1 MDLTPAQRA
10 TLKTAIQAEPA
21 LAAALAAGNDIAVA
35 DWLNAATA
43 FVVWRSS
50 VTPRELMEVFIW
62 TEVDALTAGKARI
75 FDWMSRL
82 PSIDAGVAR
91 FRNGLSDCF
100 GSASATY
107 TAILPVLKRT
117 ATRAESLLANG
128 TGSDASPARLRADG
142 QCSTSDVAQ
151 ILRG

>member
-10 TLKTAIQAEPA
+10 TLKAAVQAEPS

-35 DWLNAATA
+35 DWLNASTTY
-43 FVVWRSS
+43 VVWRSS
-50 VTPRELMEVFIW
+50 VTPRELMEVFVW
-62 TEVDALTAGKARI
+62 SEVDALTPGKARI

-100 GSASATY
+100 GAASSTY
-107 TAILPVLKRT
+107 VAVLPVLKRT
-117 ATRAESLLANG
+117 ATRAESLLATG
-128 TGSDASPARLRADG
+128 TGSESSPARLRAEG
-142 QCSTSDVAQ
+142 IVSPSDASLIRV
-151 ILRG
+151 L

>member
-10 TLKTAIQAEPA
+10 TLKTAIQAEPSLATA
-21 LAAALAAGNDIAVA
+21 LAQGNDVAVA
-35 DWLNAATA
+35 DWLNAATT
-43 FVVWRSS
+43 FVVWRSE
-50 VTPRELMEVFIW
+50 VTPRELMEAFVW
-62 TEVDALTAGKARI
+62 AEVDALTPGKARI

-107 TAILPVLKRT
+107 VAILPVLKRT
-117 ATRAESLLANG
+117 ATRAESLLSNG
-128 TGSDASPARLRADG
+128 TGSDTSPARLRAEG
-142 QCSTSDVAQ
+142 SVSPSDASLIRV
-151 ILRG
+151 L